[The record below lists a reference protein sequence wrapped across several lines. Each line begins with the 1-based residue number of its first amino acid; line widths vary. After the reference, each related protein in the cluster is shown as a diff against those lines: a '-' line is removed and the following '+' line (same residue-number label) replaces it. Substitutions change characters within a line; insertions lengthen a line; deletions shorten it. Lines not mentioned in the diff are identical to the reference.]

1 MEMPA
6 EDTGVCQTEHK
17 IKALDFESWHNLYL
31 WDVFA
36 DKRLKM
42 QNSELE
48 DDKTPWGQALDMPY
62 IVKIVVI

>member
-1 MEMPA
+1 MRADIICICEF
-6 EDTGVCQTEHK
+6 VR
-17 IKALDFESWHNLYL
+17 DF
-31 WDVFA
+31 FA

-62 IVKIVVI
+62 IVKIDVILLGL